1 MPSAN
6 AKCRI
11 LKDREDEASQL
22 NRLDISRSSELA
34 AHSYALL
41 LRLFVGAQLSVL
53 LLSHSGSNDFQ
64 TTLLIP
70 VQVRTYELATEN

>member
-1 MPSAN
+1 VLT

-22 NRLDISRSSELA
+22 NRLDIFRSLELV

-41 LRLFVGAQLSVL
+41 RLFRRR
-53 LLSHSGSNDFQ
+53 
-64 TTLLIP
+64 P
-70 VQVRTYELATEN
+70 VISLASQSFRF